1 MAEANEGATRPPG
14 RPRSEASRRAILDA
28 TQALLEQM
36 TVRELSIEG
45 IAREAGVGKT
55 TIYRWWPN
63 KSAVVIDAFFDQI
76 APRMAAPQA
85 DNAAEAI
92 DRQTTRLA
100 NILRGPLGRIVAEV
114 IAEGQS
120 DPEVLEHFREA
131 FLDHA
136 RRAAGEAIATGIK
149 SGLFAKNLNLDAAVD
164 LIYGPLYFRLLAGHK
179 PVNRAFAKAV
189 ADMAVQALKR
199 RRSA

>member
-1 MAEANEGATRPPG
+1 VARPPG
-14 RPRSEASRRAILDA
+14 RPRSEISRRAILDA
-28 TQALLEQM
+28 TQALLEQL

-76 APRMAAPQA
+76 APRMAPPPV
-85 DNAAEAI
+85 DDAAEAI

-120 DPEVLEHFREA
+120 DPEVLEHFRES

-136 RRAAGEAIATGIK
+136 RGAARDTIAAGVK
-149 SGLFAKNLNLDAAVD
+149 SGLFAKNVNLDAAVD
-164 LIYGPLYFRLLAGHK
+164 LIYGPLYFRLLAGHR

-189 ADMAVQALKR
+189 SDMAVQALKR
-199 RRSA
+199 RRGG